1 MINKRGA
8 ELAISTLVII
18 VIAVVVLIV
27 IIVGFTTGWSQL
39 WMNINAFFGGSNID
53 SIVKACNTACLTQ
66 STDAWC
72 NQQRTING
80 VSLIT
85 TPQTCNQLRNYDGL
99 TIKPSQC
106 DAIKCPS

>member
-39 WMNINAFFGGSNID
+39 WMNISAFFGGSNLD
-53 SIVKACNTACLTQ
+53 SIVQACNTACLTK
-66 STDAWC
+66 STNAWC
-72 NQQRTING
+72 NEQRTITG
-80 VSLIT
+80 DSSIT
-85 TPQTCNQLRNYDGL
+85 TKQTCEQLKGNAGL
-99 TIKPSQC
+99 SVKPSC
-106 DAIKCPS
+106 DTIQCPS